1 MQDKTINKTTMKRIF
16 LLFSLL
22 LGVLSAWAYDVELD
36 GIFYNLDKENK
47 TASVASYSYKGA
59 VVIPETI
66 SVDGKAYTV
75 TSLGE
80 NCFSGCWGLKSITI
94 PNSVTRIGEYSFS
107 SCGGLESIVVESG
120 NTVYDSRENC
130 NAIIETATNTMLSGC
145 RNTTIPNSVTSLGGY
160 CFWGC
165 SGLTSITIPN
175 SVTSLGN
182 ECFSGCSGLTSIT
195 IPNSVTSLGEYCF
208 SDCSGLTSIT
218 IPNSVTSLG
227 NDCFGDCSG
236 LTSITIP
243 NSVTSLGDGCFYEC
257 SGLTSITIPNSVT
270 SLGNDCFGD
279 CSGLTSITIPNSVT
293 SLGNDCFGDCSG
305 LTSITIPNSVTS
317 LGDGCFY
324 ECSGLTS
331 ITIPNSVT
339 SLGGYC
345 FDCCLGLTEV
355 HANRET
361 PPATGYDIFHT
372 CISLQTIYV
381 PTGASA
387 NYDIAP
393 WNAYKIVEEGVQS
406 GITAVTV
413 KGETV
418 APVYHLNGSRAG
430 TTKSFSTQ
438 PKGIYI
444 VNGKKVLR

>member
-1 MQDKTINKTTMKRIF
+1 MKRIF

-80 NCFSGCWGLKSITI
+80 NCFSGCWGLTSITI
-94 PNSVTRIGEYSFS
+94 PNSVTRIGEYCFS

-145 RNTTIPNSVTSLGGY
+145 RNTTIPNSVTSLGV
-160 CFWGC
+160 C
-165 SGLTSITIPN
+165 
-175 SVTSLGN
+175 
-182 ECFSGCSGLTSIT
+182 CFSGCSGLTSIT

-208 SDCSGLTSIT
+208 YYCSR
-218 IPNSVTSLG
+218 
-227 NDCFGDCSG
+227 
-236 LTSITIP
+236 
-243 NSVTSLGDGCFYEC
+243 
-257 SGLTSITIPNSVT
+257 
-270 SLGNDCFGD
+270 
-279 CSGLTSITIPNSVT
+279 
-293 SLGNDCFGDCSG
+293 
-305 LTSITIPNSVTS
+305 
-317 LGDGCFY
+317 
-324 ECSGLTS
+324 
-331 ITIPNSVT
+331 
-339 SLGGYC
+339 
-345 FDCCLGLTEV
+345 LTEV

-361 PPATGYDIFHT
+361 PPATGPCIFSA
-372 CISLQTIYV
+372 CWSLETIYV

-387 NYDIAP
+387 NYGIDP
-393 WNAYKIVEEGVQS
+393 WNAYKIVEEEVQS
-406 GITAVTV
+406 GIAAVTV
-413 KGETV
+413 EGETAV
-418 APVYHLNGSRAG
+418 PVYHLNGSRAG
-430 TTKSFSTQ
+430 TMKNFSAQ

-444 VNGKKVLR
+444 VKGKKVLR